1 MSERMK
7 SMSAQEEPSFTG
19 TVNDADEARRMGE
32 EYLGAVS
39 KIVASHTV
47 NELYGAQV
55 FDEPAIA
62 LAPAPYEKWL
72 TCRIAM
78 EEYGHH
84 VHFGRLAEALGVAR
98 EKLDPR
104 SRHLS
109 IFEFK
114 MEDWPDFL
122 AVKALADLAEIIQM
136 EDLLECSYLPLRS
149 LARQLMPEEKFHA
162 GFGRKGLQ
170 ELAATPAGKA
180 AAERA
185 VDRLFPVVL
194 PFFGQSVSRNNELFR
209 KWGVKQRTNAVMRG
223 DFIAR
228 VRALCDALEIAMPP
242 VPEPYPADLHAFEAA
257 TSSGQSPLSG
267 ERAS

>member
-1 MSERMK
+1 MTS
-7 SMSAQEEPSFTG
+7 SASDHFSG
-19 TVNDADEARRMGE
+19 TVSDAAAARQLGDEYMTAIT
-32 EYLGAVS
+32 

-55 FDEPAIA
+55 FDEPAIS

-84 VHFGRLAEALGVAR
+84 VHFGRLAEALGIAP
-98 EKLDPR
+98 EKLDPKGR
-104 SRHLS
+104 TLS

-136 EDLLECSYLPLRS
+136 EDLLECTYLPLRS
-149 LARQLMPEEKFHA
+149 LAKQLMPEEKFHA
-162 GFGRKGLQ
+162 GFGRKSLQ
-170 ELAATPAGKA
+170 QLGATPEGKA
-180 AAERA
+180 QAERA
-185 VDRLFPVVL
+185 VHRLFPVIL
-194 PFFGQSVSRNNELFR
+194 PFFGQSVSKNNAMFR
-209 KWGVKQRTNAVMRG
+209 KWGVKQRSNGVMRG

-228 VRALCDALEIAMPP
+228 VQALCADLGIEMPP
-242 VPEPYPADLHAFEAA
+242 VPEAFQADLRAFEAERP
-257 TSSGQSPLSG
+257 SGHEGLDQGAES
-267 ERAS
+267 

>member
-1 MSERMK
+1 MTATMHKCSPGSVR
-7 SMSAQEEPSFTG
+7 
-19 TVNDADEARRMGE
+19 DADAARQLGD
-32 EYLGAVS
+32 EYLTAVS

-55 FDEPAIA
+55 FDEPAIN

-84 VHFGRLAEALGVAR
+84 VHFRRLAEALGIAE

-104 SRHLS
+104 AKHLS

-136 EDLLECSYLPLRS
+136 EDLLECSYSPLRN
-149 LARQLMPEEKFHA
+149 LAEKLMPEEKFHA
-162 GFGRKGLQ
+162 GFGKNRLEQ
-170 ELAATPAGKA
+170 LASTEEGKA
-180 AAERA
+180 QAQRA
-185 VDRLFPVVL
+185 VHRLFAVVL
-194 PFFGQSVSRNNELFR
+194 PFFGQSQSKNNELFR
-209 KWGVKQRTNAVMRG
+209 KWGVKQRSNGVMRG

-228 VRALCDALEIAMPP
+228 VQALCDALGIERPP
-242 VPEPYPADLHAFEAA
+242 VPEAFQADLREFEAIA
-257 TSSGQSPLSG
+257 SG
-267 ERAS
+267 AA

>member
-1 MSERMK
+1 MS
-7 SMSAQEEPSFTG
+7 SSASDRFSG
-19 TVNDADEARRMGE
+19 TVSDAAAARQMGDEYMT
-32 EYLGAVS
+32 AVT

-55 FDEPAIA
+55 FDEPAIS

-84 VHFGRLAEALGVAR
+84 VLFGRLAQALGIAP
-98 EKLDPR
+98 EKLDPK

-114 MEDWPDFL
+114 MEGWPDFL

-149 LARQLMPEEKFHA
+149 LAKQLMPEEKFHA

-170 ELAATPAGKA
+170 QLCATPEGKA
-180 AAERA
+180 QAERA
-185 VDRLFPVVL
+185 VHRLFPVIL
-194 PFFGQSVSRNNELFR
+194 PFFGQSASKNNELFR
-209 KWGVKQRTNAVMRG
+209 RWGVKQRSNGVMRG

-228 VRALCDALEIAMPP
+228 VQALCATLGIAVLPI
-242 VPEPYPADLHAFEAA
+242 PEPCLADLRAFEAA
-257 TSSGQSPLSG
+257 GPLVNEGLNQDVES
-267 ERAS
+267 

>member
-1 MSERMK
+1 MTS
-7 SMSAQEEPSFTG
+7 SASDHFSG
-19 TVNDADEARRMGE
+19 TVSDATAARQLGDEYMTAIT
-32 EYLGAVS
+32 

-55 FDEPAIA
+55 FDEPAIS

-84 VHFGRLAEALGVAR
+84 VHFGRLAEALGIAQER
-98 EKLDPR
+98 LDPKGG
-104 SRHLS
+104 RHLS

-136 EDLLECSYLPLRS
+136 EDLLECTYLPLRS
-149 LARQLMPEEKFHA
+149 LAKQLMPEEKFHA
-162 GFGRKGLQ
+162 GFGRKSLQ
-170 ELAATPAGKA
+170 QLGATPQGKA
-180 AAERA
+180 QAERA
-185 VDRLFPVVL
+185 VHRLFPVIL
-194 PFFGQSVSRNNELFR
+194 PFFGQSVSKNNEMFR
-209 KWGVKQRTNAVMRG
+209 RWGVKQRSNGVMRG

-228 VRALCDALEIAMPP
+228 VAALCAALGIAMPS
-242 VPEPYPADLHAFEAA
+242 VPEAFQADVGAFEAA
-257 TSSGQSPLSG
+257 GPAGHEGLNQEAES
-267 ERAS
+267 

>member
-1 MSERMK
+1 MTASDQDR
-7 SMSAQEEPSFTG
+7 FHG
-19 TVNDADEARRMGE
+19 TVSDAAAARQMGE
-32 EYLGAVS
+32 EYLTAIS

-55 FDEPAIA
+55 FDEPAIG

-84 VHFGRLAEALGVAR
+84 VHFRRLAEALEIAQ
-98 EKLDPR
+98 EKLDPQA
-104 SRHLS
+104 RHLS

-136 EDLLECSYLPLRS
+136 EDLLDCSYLPLRG
-149 LARQLMPEEKFHA
+149 LAKQLMPEEKFHA
-162 GFGRKGLQ
+162 GFGRKSLDQLGT
-170 ELAATPAGKA
+170 TPVGKA
-180 AAERA
+180 QAQRA
-185 VDRLFPVVL
+185 VHRLFPVIL
-194 PFFGQSVSRNNELFR
+194 PFFGQSSSKNNELFR
-209 KWGVKQRTNAVMRG
+209 KWGVKQRSNAFMRG

-228 VRALCDALEIAMPP
+228 VQALCVALEIEMPP
-242 VPEPYPADLHAFEAA
+242 VPEPYVADLHAFQAA
-257 TSSGQSPLSG
+257 GHPPGEGLSPEG
-267 ERAS
+267 EP

>member
-1 MSERMK
+1 
-7 SMSAQEEPSFTG
+7 MSA
-19 TVNDADEARRMGE
+19 TVQDCFHGSVSDPAAARALGE
-32 EYLGAVS
+32 EYVTAVS
-39 KIVASHTV
+39 KIVASHTI

-55 FDEPAIA
+55 FDEPAIN

-84 VHFGRLAEALGVAR
+84 VHFRRLAEALGIAE

-104 SRHLS
+104 ARHLS

-136 EDLLECSYLPLRS
+136 EDLLECSYVPLRC
-149 LARQLMPEEKFHA
+149 LAEQLMPEEKFHA
-162 GFGRKGLQ
+162 GFGKSRLQ
-170 ELAATPAGKA
+170 QLCTAPDGKA
-180 AAERA
+180 QAQRA
-185 VDRLFPVVL
+185 VHRLFSVIL
-194 PFFGQSVSRNNELFR
+194 PFFGQSQSKNNELFR
-209 KWGVKQRTNAVMRG
+209 KWSVKQRSNAVMRG

-228 VRALCDALEIAMPP
+228 VQALCDALGIERPP
-242 VPEPYPADLHAFEAA
+242 VPADYQADLREYEASA
-257 TSSGQSPLSG
+257 TAASQSLV
-267 ERAS
+267 R